1 MIVRSYYL
9 LKLEEQKK
17 KQAQQISVRQIEL
30 EDVKENLE
38 ESIRKAKSLK
48 GEIRRSL
55 PTKTNGTERKD

>member
-38 ESIRKAKSLK
+38 ESMLK
-48 GEIRRSL
+48 MIVYLVKYVLEKL
-55 PTKTNGTERKD
+55 N